1 MTNNMISFTIFM
13 VIIFQVIQILFFSI
27 DFIWIV
33 DFLHEHI
40 VSAILVY
47 FICMNTSSPPLEL

>member
-1 MTNNMISFTIFM
+1 MISFTIFM

-33 DFLHEHI
+33 DFLQEHI